1 MRITQ
6 WEVYIYA
13 KISFMSGEKIKIL
26 NNLRCF
32 QKMEQLS
39 MYVNNLKIPTKI
51 KYHVWLLSQQNRKKG
66 MYKMFLMQE
75 KAGKVGGKEQKMV
88 KIK

>member
-51 KYHVWLLSQQNRKKG
+51 KYRVWLLSQQNRKKG

>member
-1 MRITQ
+1 
-6 WEVYIYA
+6 
-13 KISFMSGEKIKIL
+13 
-26 NNLRCF
+26 
-32 QKMEQLS
+32 